1 MKRLQVDSIRKS
13 YHQKLLLSDIY
24 LSCEQ
29 GEVIG
34 LLGRNGSGKSTLL
47 KIIFGEEKA
56 ENKFVKVQDRIIK
69 NVRDSRRLINYLP
82 QKNFV
87 PGALTIKTLISLFI
101 SEEKRKTFREETF
114 IEPFLQQKFRHL
126 SGGEKRMIE
135 IMLLLYSEAD
145 FILLDEPFEGIS
157 PITKE
162 LIIDNLQKVK
172 PSKGFIITDHD
183 YENVIKVAD
192 RILLL
197 QHGALKEIK
206 NRKDLEHFG
215 YVKGL

>member
-47 KIIFGEEKA
+47 RIIFGEEKA

-69 NVRDSRRLINYLP
+69 NVRDSRHLINYLP

-101 SEEKRKTFREETF
+101 SEEKT
-114 IEPFLQQKFRHL
+114 
-126 SGGEKRMIE
+126 
-135 IMLLLYSEAD
+135 
-145 FILLDEPFEGIS
+145 
-157 PITKE
+157 
-162 LIIDNLQKVK
+162 N
-172 PSKGFIITDHD
+172 
-183 YENVIKVAD
+183 
-192 RILLL
+192 
-197 QHGALKEIK
+197 
-206 NRKDLEHFG
+206 
-215 YVKGL
+215 